1 MKSFEQFLTEE
12 KNLHMEHAEDAI
24 FNLGSKG
31 VPQVLNFFNALQ
43 EMLSS
48 SSKSKVNVT
57 VKWDGAPA
65 VFAGIDPATGKF
77 FVGSKS
83 IFNKTPKLNFTPADI
98 KRNHKG
104 GLVDKLLVALK
115 HLKKLG
121 IPKGKVLQG
130 DMLYSKGDVKKKS
143 IDGESVISFQP
154 NTITYTVPVDS
165 DLAKQIMSSEMGII
179 FHTTYSGGKTVGDMS
194 ASFKMNVKELRK
206 TKSVW
211 FDDASFKDVSGSA
224 TLTDSENK
232 ILSGMIKNIEVHSK
246 KLNHKQLDKFIVT
259 RDFFDMIKI
268 YNNSKIR
275 EGKSVSDTAAHVD
288 GFFNWY
294 EEKKTDKLKEDD
306 AQGKFKLGDEL
317 KLLGEFRNDLIKI
330 FDLHGVI
337 VDAKTFI
344 IRKLE
349 KVKTLGT
356 FVRTE
361 NGYEVTGSEGFVAID
376 HKGTALKLV
385 DRMEFSRLNFT
396 AAKNW
401 IKG

>member
-1 MKSFEQFLTEE
+1 MKSFGQFLTEE

-31 VPQVLNFFNALQ
+31 IPQVLNFFNALR
-43 EMLSS
+43 EMLGS
-48 SSKSKVNVT
+48 SSKSKMNVT

-65 VFAGIDPATGKF
+65 VFAGTDPETDKF

-115 HLKKLG
+115 HLKKIN
-121 IPKGKVLQG
+121 IPKGKILQG
-130 DMLYSKGDVKKKS
+130 DMLYSRSEIKKKT

-232 ILSGMIKNIEVHSK
+232 ILSGMIKNIESYSK
-246 KLNHKQLDKFIVT
+246 KMNHKQLDKFIVT
-259 RDFFDMIKI
+259 RDFLDMIKI
-268 YNNSKIR
+268 YNNTKIR
-275 EGKSVSDTAAHVD
+275 EGQAVSDTENHID
-288 GFFNWY
+288 EFTKWY
-294 EEKKTDKLKEDD
+294 EDKKREKMKDTEQNKIKL
-306 AQGKFKLGDEL
+306 QDEL
-317 KLLGEFRNDLIKI
+317 KLLRGFRNDLIKI

-337 VDAKTFI
+337 VEAKTFI
-344 IRKLE
+344 VRKLE
-349 KVKTLGT
+349 KVKTIGT
-356 FVRTE
+356 FVRTKD
-361 NGYEVTGSEGFVAID
+361 GYAVTGSEGFVAID
-376 HKGTALKLV
+376 HKGSALKLV